1 MSFPLRQ
8 VDLTDD
14 ETYLL
19 DKLRSRGFTT
29 DADALE
35 AALKNISDAN
45 GRKYLLSKVLNS
57 NDALASLGST
67 KSFNKVKD
75 FWNVSNQENY
85 TPPDISKAKEEGFF
99 DENSP
104 YHWQKRSTSEL
115 KQIAKDKGY
124 ESLGGMMKDVQV
136 EQTKRNREEPF
147 KGVKGTAL
155 ELLYPRATEAIKRGE
170 TPDVNDWM
178 GDGIEQFLYA
188 LNPIGKGLAGEWRAS
203 ELGSKISGKV
213 VPRFIQNAANPAALE
228 ILDATMYQDRD
239 IPRAQMKVG
248 DMLFGTGVNYG
259 MGRMASKFATDNI
272 KNKYAKLLADDAV
285 DFASNK
291 AGDALSE
298 NPRNAKLIIR
308 RSAAGTPFTPLVS
321 PVVDWYFDSDEEKA
335 RRGELD
341 KMLEDEYKKR
351 KALEL
356 LGNQEN

>member
-1 MSFPLRQ
+1 MPFPLRQ
-8 VDLTDD
+8 EDLTYE

-19 DKLRSRGFTT
+19 DKLRSRGFKT
-29 DADALE
+29 DADALK
-35 AALKNISDAN
+35 AALQNIPDAN

-57 NDALASLGST
+57 NNKLASLGST

-147 KGVKGTAL
+147 KGKGRLL

-178 GDGIEQFLYA
+178 GDEIEQFLYA
-188 LNPIGKGLAGEWRAS
+188 TNPIGKGLASEWKAS
-203 ELGSKISGKV
+203 KLGSKVSEKWAPFLIE
-213 VPRFIQNAANPAALE
+213 NAANPVALE
-228 ILDATMYQDRD
+228 ILDGTMYQGKD
-239 IPRAQMKVG
+239 IPRSQMKVK
-248 DMLFGTGVNYG
+248 DMLFGTGINAG
-259 MGRMASKFATDNI
+259 MGGFTSKFVTDRI
-272 KNKYAKLLADDAV
+272 KNKAVQTLADDAK
-285 DFASNK
+285 DFATNK
-291 AGDALSE
+291 VGDALSE
-298 NPRNAKLIIR
+298 NPRYAKRIIR
-308 RSAAGTPFTPLVS
+308 RSTAGTPFS
-321 PVVDWYFDSDEEKA
+321 PIAGPFVDWYFDSDEEKT

-351 KALEL
+351 KAIEL
-356 LGNQEN
+356 LGEN